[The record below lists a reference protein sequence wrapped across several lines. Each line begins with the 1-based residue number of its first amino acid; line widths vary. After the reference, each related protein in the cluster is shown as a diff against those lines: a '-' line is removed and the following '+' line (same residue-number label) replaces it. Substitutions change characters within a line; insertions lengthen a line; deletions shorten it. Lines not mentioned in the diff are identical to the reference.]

1 MSILIIAEKPS
12 QAKAYAEAFSIKE
25 RTKTYIELKP
35 NNIFPEGAII
45 TWGIGHLIQLKMPNE
60 LNNPINS
67 WSLEK
72 LPIKAHNELKIS
84 EGKQQQFNAV
94 KKLAQ
99 KADLII
105 NACDCDREG
114 SNIFYLILEY
124 AGILNKP
131 IKRLW
136 INSLEVDA
144 VRKGFSNLLD
154 NKKDVLMY
162 QEAKARMVSDYLI
175 GMNLS
180 PLYTVKL
187 KNMGL
192 HDNTFGI
199 GRVQTPTLY
208 MIYQRYLDILNFVEE
223 EFFEIHAR
231 FKYEGNEY
239 IGKMEFKEKGSEIA
253 KAVLEKLKPYNKGE
267 IKDIEKVLKKSDA
280 PNLHSLS
287 TLQTVANKVWK
298 YSPKKTLE
306 LTQSLYEKKLV
317 TYPRTDTKYITEN
330 EFSYLHSNIENYL
343 ALFELKHN
351 IVYRDPR
358 KKYVNS
364 KKVQEHFAIVLT
376 KNISK
381 QAIDNLSPDEKNIFT
396 EIFNRTVAMFLEDY
410 EYETTRLVTTINNH
424 DFISRGKID
433 KKLGWKSLIKD
444 TEDSEETLPYVSKG
458 DVVDADPFIH
468 EGKTKP
474 PGLYTEGQLINLMKT
489 CGKFLDEVEDVNI
502 LKDIEGIGTE
512 ATRADV
518 IDKLKHHAYIE
529 ISKNKVS
536 ITDKGILLCRA
547 ISNTL
552 LSSPEMTAKWEKA
565 LKDISSGNMSFERF
579 IQNTE
584 KYIHYQLE
592 NIDVE
597 LDKNDVKQLITKVNA
612 ETQFGRCPKCKQG
625 EIIKKNTNK
634 FTVYS
639 CANQC
644 DFVLFDKYGNKKLSD
659 SIIKELITNGK
670 TSKEIKGFKSKAGKT
685 FGAILKLNEEYKI
698 TYDFGDK
705 K

>member
-12 QAKAYAEAFSIKE
+12 QAKAYADAFNIKE
-25 RTKTYIELKP
+25 RTKTYIELSPCQTFP
-35 NNIFPEGAII
+35 NGAII

-60 LNNPINS
+60 LSTPINS
-67 WSLEK
+67 WNLSSL
-72 LPIKAHNELKIS
+72 PTKAHNELKIS
-84 EGKQQQFNAV
+84 DGKQQQFNAV
-94 KKLAQ
+94 KKLAL

-124 AGILNKP
+124 AGVLDKP

-136 INSLEVDA
+136 INSLESDV
-144 VRKGFSNLLD
+144 VRKGFSNLMD

-187 KNMGL
+187 AEMGL
-192 HDNTFGI
+192 NNNTFGI

-208 MIYQRYLDILNFVEE
+208 MIYQRYLDILNFKEE
-223 EFFEIHAR
+223 DFFEIHAK
-231 FKYEGNEY
+231 FKHGDKEY
-239 IGKMEFKEKGSEIA
+239 IGKLDFKEKNVQTA
-253 KAVLEKLKPYNKGE
+253 QDVLEKIRPYNTGE
-267 IKDIEKVLKKSDA
+267 IQDVERLMKKLET

-287 TLQTVANKVWK
+287 TLQTVANKIWK

-330 EFSYLHSNIENYL
+330 EFSYLVNNIDHYL
-343 ALFELKHN
+343 ELFNLDHKV
-351 IVYRDPR
+351 VYKEPR
-358 KKYVNS
+358 NKYVNS
-364 KKVQEHFAIVLT
+364 KKVQEHFAIILT
-376 KNISK
+376 KNISR
-381 QAIDNLSPDEKNIFT
+381 QEIDKLSADEKNIYR
-396 EIFNRTVAMFLEDY
+396 EIYNRTIAMFLEDY
-410 EYETTRLVTTINNH
+410 EYETTKLITSINEYE
-424 DFISRGKID
+424 FISKGRVD

-444 TEDSEETLPYVSKG
+444 EEDTEATLPNVEVG
-458 DVVDADPFIH
+458 MVVEASPYLY

-474 PGLYTEGQLINLMKT
+474 PNLYTEGQLINLMKT

-518 IDKLKHHAYIE
+518 IDKLKHHDYIKV
-529 ISKNKVS
+529 SKNKVN

-547 ISNTL
+547 ITNTL

-565 LKDISSGNMSFERF
+565 LKGISLGKMTFNSF

-584 KYIHYQLE
+584 KYINYQ
-592 NIDVE
+592 IDSINQE
-597 LDKNDVKQLITKVNA
+597 LVKNDVKQLIVNVNS
-612 ETQFGRCPKCKQG
+612 ENEIGKCPKCKNG
-625 EIIKKNTNK
+625 DIIKKNTKK

-639 CANQC
+639 CNQEC
-644 DFVLFDKYGNKKLSD
+644 GFVLFDKYSNKNLSE
-659 SIIKELITNGK
+659 SVIKELVTKGR
-670 TSKEIKGFKSKAGKT
+670 TTKEIKGFKTQAGKVLNSK
-685 FGAILKLNEEYKI
+685 LKLNKDYKI
-698 TYDFGDK
+698 TYDFDK
-705 K
+705 NK